1 MTMTI
6 TDFSNELHN
15 AYDEIWKLLEN
26 NNGYCGWEWFK
37 NLWDNNDDEETFYN
51 DFIKPYFKD
60 TKWEKSFSQ
69 WDEAWQYRTILHED
83 YKQAKIELVNAILGW
98 YQEKQNK

>member
-1 MTMTI
+1 MKNTI
-6 TDFSNELHN
+6 TDFSNDLHN
-15 AYDEIWKLLEN
+15 AYDEIWKLLED
-26 NNGYCGWEWFK
+26 NNGYYGWDWFK
-37 NLWDNNDDEETFYN
+37 DLWDNKADEETFYT

-60 TKWEKSFSQ
+60 TKWKKSFSQ

-98 YQEKQNK
+98 Y